1 MGNFVAIFNKVNNKN
16 GKFTED
22 KNGNLPL
29 IGTIVAG
36 KSHTSLI
43 NGSVF
48 EERNLIE
55 GSPYW
60 CTEEKVTV
68 RTKTGIDAEVWNIN
82 VIGNV
87 TPLQAMEMEK
97 VLGAGKLI
105 IDAPKEDEDSSSK
118 KIENA
123 FGGTT
128 TP

>member
-22 KNGNLPL
+22 KNDNLPL

-36 KSHTSLI
+36 RAHTSLI
-43 NGSVF
+43 NGSIF
-48 EERNLIE
+48 KERNLIE

-68 RTKTGIDAEVWNIN
+68 TTKDGIDKEVWNIN

-105 IDAPKEDEDSSSK
+105 VETVDASVDSQ
-118 KIENA
+118 
-123 FGGTT
+123 F
-128 TP
+128 